1 MDYRAAVLSSI
12 TEERERFGEVFRSSL
27 RHENPLLNQVLEHV
41 LRASGKKMRPMLVL
55 LAAKLFGK
63 VNEATIHAAIALELL
78 HNASLVHDDVVDE
91 SGERRGEPSV
101 NAAFGNKVAVLSGDY
116 LLATG
121 LLEVEKTGNLAIM
134 DIFFRL
140 GRDLADGELLQL
152 HHAAL
157 EDYSYE
163 TYFEVIRKKTAILFE
178 ACASAGALSV
188 GASEQEVEMMRR
200 FGELVGLCFQI
211 KDDIFDYVSDSRQVG
226 KPTGNDM
233 AGGKLTLPLLYALNQ
248 MHDAEAGRIASRV
261 KSGDATREEI
271 LWLIDFTVGQG
282 GIAYAEQVMNRY
294 RVEAAALLETV
305 PSCEVKTSLL
315 AYMDLVIH
323 RER

>member
-1 MDYRAAVLSSI
+1 MDYRTAVLSSI
-12 TEERERFGEVFRSSL
+12 TEERERFGEVFRCSL

-41 LRASGKKMRPMLVL
+41 LRTSGKKMRPMLVL
-55 LAAKLFGK
+55 LAAKLLGK
-63 VNEATIHAAIALELL
+63 VNEATMHAAIALELL

-226 KPTGNDM
+226 KPTGNDI

-248 MHDAEAGRIASRV
+248 THDAEAGRIASRV
-261 KSGDATREEI
+261 KSGDVTREEI
-271 LWLIDFTVGQG
+271 LWLIDFTVGRG

-294 RVEAAALLETV
+294 REEAAALLETI

-315 AYMDLVIH
+315 TYMDLVIH